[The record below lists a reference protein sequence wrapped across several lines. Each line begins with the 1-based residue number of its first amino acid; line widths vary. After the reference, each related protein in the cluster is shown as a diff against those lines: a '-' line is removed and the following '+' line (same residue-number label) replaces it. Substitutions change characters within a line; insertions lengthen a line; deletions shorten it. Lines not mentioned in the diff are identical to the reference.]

1 MQTKK
6 GNKRGHSKPSLL
18 ITGNSMYCTTATALL
33 LISPLAR
40 LKNLIHEAQCII
52 SVSQLQVVLGSPAY
66 YYEEPGNPQFQPRV
80 HQGASRSLGGL
91 LAIPNMLFNNV
102 VKTGLGI
109 CIECYVLRMDKSEI
123 AFF

>member
-1 MQTKK
+1 
-6 GNKRGHSKPSLL
+6 
-18 ITGNSMYCTTATALL
+18 MYCTTATALL

-40 LKNLIHEAQCII
+40 FKNLIHEAQCII

-109 CIECYVLRMDKSEI
+109 CIECYVLRMDKSEV
-123 AFF
+123 AYFKNTSH